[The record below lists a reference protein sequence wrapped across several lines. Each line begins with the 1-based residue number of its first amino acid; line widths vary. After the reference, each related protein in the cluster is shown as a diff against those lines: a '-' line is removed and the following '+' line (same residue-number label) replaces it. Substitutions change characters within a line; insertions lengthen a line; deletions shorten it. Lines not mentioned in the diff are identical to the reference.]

1 MGCNKSQGRKWYS
14 EWDSNPHF
22 KDFKSFASAVGL
34 SEPCN
39 KSQGGNKRDQPT
51 PTWIHFHTNI
61 QLKLRRRLLL
71 P

>member
-1 MGCNKSQGRKWYS
+1 MGCNKSQGMKWYS

-39 KSQGGNKRDQPT
+39 KSQGGLRAA
-51 PTWIHFHTNI
+51 FHTNI
-61 QLKLRRRLLL
+61 QLKLQRRPLL